1 MKANI
6 DIYNQVKEDIDSLGF
21 NVIDFDFDRPWGGF
35 LVIDKKQRSLFIST
49 FFNNINLSNDI
60 ELSLKII
67 IVNPKSR
74 LSWQYHFRR
83 KDAEVVGFIYLGS
96 SQINAN
102 PKDTKDHPGGVWN
115 LPPTLSKNQ
124 LSKNNIENS
133 MDIHRM
139 GDVITFD
146 IQERHRLI
154 GLDNIGVVAEIWQH
168 IDIDNPSDENDIVRL
183 QNDYKRK

>member
-35 LVIDKKQRSLFIST
+35 LVIDNKQTPLFIST
-49 FFNNINLSNDI
+49 FFNNINLSSDI

-83 KDAEVVGFIYLGS
+83 KEIWNIYRGPVGVIR
-96 SQINAN
+96 
-102 PKDTKDHPGGVWN
+102 
-115 LPPTLSKNQ
+115 SKND
-124 LSKNNIENS
+124 IENPI
-133 MDIHRM
+133 DIHKM

-146 IQERHRLI
+146 NQERHRLI

-183 QNDYKRK
+183 QDDYKRK